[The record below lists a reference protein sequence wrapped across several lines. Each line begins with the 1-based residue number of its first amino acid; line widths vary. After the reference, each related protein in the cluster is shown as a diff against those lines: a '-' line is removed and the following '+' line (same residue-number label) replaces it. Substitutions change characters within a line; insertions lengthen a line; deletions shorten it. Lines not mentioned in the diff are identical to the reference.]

1 MKNASLID
9 TPKPAAETSEV
20 VAAVRS
26 PIASVL
32 PLFVLCVLAMLP
44 WLTEALDA
52 DYYLEFARRVLII
65 SLAVVSLN
73 LLMGYGGLV
82 TLGHAASVGVG
93 AYTVAAL
100 THAGM
105 TSGWSMLA
113 LAIVASAIIAAI
125 SASIAL
131 RTRGM
136 YFIMIT
142 LACAQLL
149 YHVVVALR
157 VYGSEDGYTLPAP
170 LDLGLGA
177 TTADQRVFYWVVL
190 GVSAACFMAISH
202 LMNSRFGAA
211 LCATRDNEQRME
223 ALGYSVKRIHFAA
236 FVLAGSIA
244 GLAGAMLIAHNG
256 FVTPAVMHWTYSA
269 NLVVMLVI
277 GGIGYRWGGVA
288 GVVVWLLLEEVL
300 RQLTNNWHLPMGIIL
315 IALVLLAPGGLCS
328 LLPAKFAGGKL

>member
-1 MKNASLID
+1 MNDASLID
-9 TPKPAAETSEV
+9 ARNPGAGTSDRV
-20 VAAVRS
+20 VALRVPFVA
-26 PIASVL
+26 AM
-32 PLFVLCVLAMLP
+32 PLLILCLLGILP
-44 WLTEALDA
+44 WLTQALDA
-52 DYYLEFARRVLII
+52 DYYLGFTRRVLII

-73 LLMGYGGLV
+73 LLIGYGGLV
-82 TLGHAASVGVG
+82 TLGHAASVGIG

-113 LAIVASAIIAAI
+113 LAIVTSASIAAVT
-125 SASIAL
+125 ASIAL

-149 YHVVVALR
+149 YYVVMALR
-157 VYGSEDGYTLPAP
+157 IYGSDDGYTLPAP
-170 LDLGLGA
+170 LKLGFGA
-177 TTADQRVFYWVVL
+177 TTADKHVFYWVVL

-211 LCATRDNEQRME
+211 LCATRNNEQRME
-223 ALGYSVKRIHFAA
+223 ALGYSVKKIQFAA
-236 FVLAGSIA
+236 FVLAGAIA
-244 GLAGAMLIAHNG
+244 GLAGALLIAHNG

-277 GGIGYRWGGVA
+277 GGLGYRWGGVV
-288 GVVVWLLLEEVL
+288 GVVVWLVLEEVL
-300 RQLTNNWHLPMGIIL
+300 RQLTNHWHLPLGIIL
-315 IALVLLAPGGLCS
+315 IALVLLAPRGLCS
-328 LLPAKFAGGKL
+328 LLPARYAGEKL

>member
-1 MKNASLID
+1 MNYASIIGSRKSGAG
-9 TPKPAAETSEV
+9 TAEG
-20 VAAVRS
+20 VAALRAPAISALPLLVLCLL
-26 PIASVL
+26 AVL
-32 PLFVLCVLAMLP
+32 P
-44 WLTEALDA
+44 WITQALDA
-52 DYYLEFARRVLII
+52 DYYLGFTRRVLIM

-82 TLGHAASVGVG
+82 TLGHTASLGVG

-105 TSGWSMLA
+105 TSGWSMFA
-113 LAIVASAIIAAI
+113 LSIGTGALIAAVT
-125 SASIAL
+125 ASIAL

-149 YHVVVALR
+149 YYLVIALR
-157 VYGSEDGYTLPAP
+157 IYGSDDGYTLPAP
-170 LDLGLGA
+170 LQLGFGA
-177 TTADQRVFYWVVL
+177 TTADKHVFYWVVL
-190 GVSAACFMAISH
+190 GVSATCFMAMSH

-223 ALGYSVKRIHFAA
+223 ALGYSVKKIQFAA
-236 FVLAGSIA
+236 FVLAGAIA
-244 GLAGAMLIAHNG
+244 GLAGALLIAHNG

-277 GGIGYRWGGVA
+277 GGLGYRWGGVVGA
-288 GVVVWLLLEEVL
+288 VAWLLLEEIL
-300 RQLTNNWHLPMGIIL
+300 RQLTNHWHLPLGIIL
-315 IALVLLAPGGLCS
+315 IVLVFLAPRGLCS
-328 LLPAKFAGGKL
+328 LLPAKYAGEKL